1 MYRTAR
7 EEPRKIRTTSN
18 TCEKGDDQKQEN
30 VMTGSQD
37 KINTNRVETHNCIKS
52 STSGSLLLRCNG
64 L

>member
-7 EEPRKIRTTSN
+7 EEPRKIRMTRN

-37 KINTNRVETHNCIKS
+37 KINKSRVETHNC
-52 STSGSLLLRCNG
+52 
-64 L
+64 